1 MNRRSYRFALP
12 SSLAAAAWLLAGQA
26 LANGRFPAADQ
37 LLIDPL
43 DPLHIVVRTTF
54 GLVESRDGGKDW
66 AWTCEE
72 IIGRIANQ
80 DPPLA
85 VTGDGSVVVAVP
97 FEGVSVT
104 HDHGCTWTRAP
115 EPLAGQLAVDVTLEP
130 SDPAALLVLTS
141 TNDTPPDAGP
151 SAPPEFLNLIVETKD
166 NGVSWALRGAP
177 LARDFIAGTIEIA
190 ASDPNRIY
198 TSGVFGDP
206 LLGGIE
212 RSEDG
217 GKTWIRT
224 LVPTGRDL
232 GGVYISAVDS
242 QNADR
247 LFVRVLAQPD
257 PLTNATPTTL
267 LMSSDKGATWKEL
280 AKTDEAM
287 LGFALSTDGARLAY
301 GTIKQGVFM
310 GPSDGGAPF
319 DKVSSIQNRCLT
331 WSSAGLYACGTDLG
345 RGLPATMPPSP
356 EPAETFAVGLSRDM
370 GMTFDT
376 LYKLTQTC
384 PTVCPDDS
392 RFNRVCRMTWEM
404 KPGVT
409 TATGATGATCT
420 VDWAKTAVTDGG
432 SEAGKEEGGARGGK
446 DAGDESG
453 QGEATPSDSCGCR
466 IVGTAAGG
474 PARAATGAFALAL
487 GALLARRRRHGRA
500 SSRKSS
506 G

>member
-1 MNRRSYRFALP
+1 VARDALGRRSRYVRALGVGCLCLRHDFA
-12 SSLAAAAWLLAGQA
+12 S
-26 LANGRFPAADQ
+26 NG
-37 LLIDPL
+37 
-43 DPLHIVVRTTF
+43 
-54 GLVESRDGGKDW
+54 
-66 AWTCEE
+66 
-72 IIGRIANQ
+72 
-80 DPPLA
+80 
-85 VTGDGSVVVAVP
+85 
-97 FEGVSVT
+97 
-104 HDHGCTWTRAP
+104 
-115 EPLAGQLAVDVTLEP
+115 
-130 SDPAALLVLTS
+130 
-141 TNDTPPDAGP
+141 
-151 SAPPEFLNLIVETKD
+151 
-166 NGVSWALRGAP
+166 
-177 LARDFIAGTIEIA
+177 
-190 ASDPNRIY
+190 
-198 TSGVFGDP
+198 
-206 LLGGIE
+206 
-212 RSEDG
+212 
-217 GKTWIRT
+217 
-224 LVPTGRDL
+224 
-232 GGVYISAVDS
+232 
-242 QNADR
+242 
-247 LFVRVLAQPD
+247 
-257 PLTNATPTTL
+257 
-267 LMSSDKGATWKEL
+267 
-280 AKTDEAM
+280 
-287 LGFALSTDGARLAY
+287 
-301 GTIKQGVFM
+301 
-310 GPSDGGAPF
+310 DGGAPF

-370 GMTFDT
+370 GTTFDT

-453 QGEATPSDSCGCR
+453 QGEPMPSDSCGCR

-487 GALLARRRRHGRA
+487 GALLARRRRHGRP